1 MRAKNAQ
8 TPPHSLLFYSNFS
21 AKLNVFIPAAIE
33 IHGTIGRRYNTL
45 LKGIAEHAYP
55 NLCGWDI
62 DGLRSRCIAAPA
74 ARLVRHGPRQP
85 QGPRSL
91 ACDFVACR
99 ARLAAE
105 AACRSQSLAYL

>member
-1 MRAKNAQ
+1 MAPWGPICRNHYSK
-8 TPPHSLLFYSNFS
+8 FYSNFS

-62 DGLRSRCIAAPA
+62 DGLRSRCIAQLRQRVSCGMVRGNHKVLAHWRATAWPA
-74 ARLVRHGPRQP
+74 VVPGR
-85 QGPRSL
+85 
-91 ACDFVACR
+91 
-99 ARLAAE
+99 
-105 AACRSQSLAYL
+105 